1 MNINK
6 FNEELEQLKK
16 SRLPLAPKKN
26 KTKRFTKE
34 KNNNLPLNISHF
46 ISSKK
51 DIDLEQN
58 QASRKYENK
67 YYLVVSDYNK
77 LIKRKLITNANIM
90 TGQAPL
96 SATKLFNAT
105 MIKVAESEYQQKEYI
120 IDLEEFGRLTGQ
132 ISDSDSKEKIRETKK
147 NIKKQALKD
156 IELLSLLQIRKT
168 LVDDLEDDSVAG
180 KSIINV
186 FGEITITNQYLLKYQ
201 IQQSVLDKLKAG
213 NRFKIKDNQILL
225 SAKTTAI
232 CLTELF
238 LESKLSGKVGENKK
252 IEIKMLDLYNHISG
266 CMESYEDFA
275 KKKEKYR
282 WKEQIRDRISNIL
295 LTIQEGKRF
304 SFDFEP
310 INELIDCESWEDF
323 LNEKIIVKEW
333 QEE

>member
-1 MNINK
+1 
-6 FNEELEQLKK
+6 
-16 SRLPLAPKKN
+16 
-26 KTKRFTKE
+26 
-34 KNNNLPLNISHF
+34 
-46 ISSKK
+46 
-51 DIDLEQN
+51 
-58 QASRKYENK
+58 
-67 YYLVVSDYNK
+67 
-77 LIKRKLITNANIM
+77 M